1 MKGSETPPGAC
12 AAPPRCGRALPH
24 RLSTAR
30 CPAAVSCQA
39 RTLRTGRSEGRGTPP
54 QHLHSFLV
62 CVCVVRF
69 IRKSPYVFPLEPLCL
84 WKCSYIQEKDV
95 CAGLYYG
102 QLGTVS
108 ASTCVQLPEC
118 QLQITLCGKSIKLEK
133 VLLVGMLKYQYIKY
147 CFVSAW
153 L

>member
-12 AAPPRCGRALPH
+12 AAPAVDGPCRTASPRAPPLHGR
-24 RLSTAR
+24 R
-30 CPAAVSCQA
+30 PAAVSCQA

-69 IRKSPYVFPLEPLCL
+69 MRKSPYVFPLELLCL

-133 VLLVGMLKYQYIKY
+133 VLL
-147 CFVSAW
+147 CWNA
-153 L
+153 

>member
-12 AAPPRCGRALPH
+12 AAPPLWTGPATPPLHCRR
-24 RLSTAR
+24 
-30 CPAAVSCQA
+30 PAAVSCQA

-133 VLLVGMLKYQYIKY
+133 ALL
-147 CFVSAW
+147 CWNA
-153 L
+153 